1 MYSFWWHFFR
11 KMYYNSVN
19 AYSVTFKFAPVQCV
33 WYVTV
38 IYTQLIIS
46 IAGTFIRNTNAL
58 T

>member
-1 MYSFWWHFFR
+1 MF
-11 KMYYNSVN
+11 YNSVN
-19 AYSVTFKFAPVQCV
+19 AYSVTFKFGPQQCV